1 MTGSIK
7 IIFLDID
14 DVLNTLPTRE
24 RGELFDSVNIA
35 ALNKVLD
42 STSSMIVLTTS
53 WRLSASVEEWE
64 DILVSAG
71 IRAQGL
77 VLGVTPWFDDATRG
91 EEIATWLEQAPFD
104 IADYAILDDRT
115 DMEPCQGHLLQTS
128 PEVGLT
134 DSVASEAIRRLTTTL
149 EQSCSRAVA

>member
-1 MTGSIK
+1 MYAIRSYY
-7 IIFLDID
+7 
-14 DVLNTLPTRE
+14 
-24 RGELFDSVNIA
+24 DSVNIA

-91 EEIATWLEQAPFD
+91 EEIARNNF
-104 IADYAILDDRT
+104 
-115 DMEPCQGHLLQTS
+115 
-128 PEVGLT
+128 V
-134 DSVASEAIRRLTTTL
+134 
-149 EQSCSRAVA
+149 